1 MKKRSLIALT
11 ILAAL
16 LIATPSLFAQKTKL
30 TVWGIDPADDDP
42 NHMYA
47 KALVTTF
54 AAKYPDITL
63 DWVALGNDPLKDKVK
78 VTMAAGSGLPDVM
91 QGWGGS
97 VMGGYA
103 DAGMLLNITSIAKK
117 IPISPAAASA
127 MTWKGK
133 IYGVAPIFAVAGVF
147 VNDGIFKANNLT
159 YPTTV
164 EGFESV
170 CNALM
175 AKGIQPFACGAKD
188 KWPALALYMYLT
200 DRFGGKDAFVKA
212 ATRKGSFDAPAFVKA
227 AQLYQKWVKAGY
239 FGATPLGEAYGDAQQ
254 LMATG
259 KAAMHLTGSW
269 MAGTYS
275 SKDFTDQTISFH
287 PFPALKAG
295 GVGPATDIMGMTDI
309 GFIATKAAKDKED
322 AVAKFLAVAAS
333 PEVVAASGRL
343 SGVPGV
349 TVKDPIVQEA
359 AAVFATA
366 KNVTFWWDQDLPPS
380 VTSPLNDT
388 IQSFF
393 LPDTNVA
400 KALASYEKLVVENM
414 GPVKK

>member
-1 MKKRSLIALT
+1 MKKRNVFTLLAVAL
-11 ILAAL
+11 
-16 LIATPSLFAQKTKL
+16 SLFSASTIYAEKVKL
-30 TVWGIDPADDDP
+30 TVWGIDIPDDDP
-42 NHMYA
+42 NHSYA

-54 AAKYPDITL
+54 QDKYPDITL

-78 VTMAAGSGLPDVM
+78 VTMASGSGLPDVM

-103 DAGMLLNITSIAKK
+103 DAGNLLDISAAAKK

-133 IYGVAPIFAVAGVF
+133 VYGVAPIFAVAGVF
-147 VNDGIFKANNLT
+147 VNDGIFKANNLK
-159 YPTTV
+159 YPDTI
-164 EGFESV
+164 EGFEAV
-170 CNALM
+170 CEALK
-175 AKGIQPFACGAKD
+175 AKGIQPFACGVKD

-200 DRFGGKDAFVKA
+200 DRFGGKEAFVNA
-212 ATRKGSFDAPAFVKA
+212 ATRKGAFDADPFVKA

-254 LMATG
+254 LIATG

-269 MAGTYS
+269 MCGTYS

-287 PFPALKAG
+287 AFPALKSG
-295 GVGPATDIMGMTDI
+295 GKGPATDIMGMTDI
-309 GFIATKAAKDKED
+309 GFIATKAAKGKED

-333 PEVVAASGRL
+333 PEVVGASGRL

-349 TVKDPIVQEA
+349 TVKNALVQQA

-366 KNVTFWWDQDLPPS
+366 KNVTFWWDQDLPPT

-388 IQSFF
+388 IQTFF
-393 LPDTNVA
+393 LPDTDVK
-400 KALASYEKLVVENM
+400 KALTAYEATVIDAM
-414 GPVKK
+414 GAVKK

>member
-1 MKKRSLIALT
+1 MKKRSIFAL
-11 ILAAL
+11 AVFAL
-16 LIATPSLFAQKTKL
+16 SMFSASSIYAQKKL
-30 TVWGIDPADDDP
+30 TVWGIDIPDDDP
-42 NHMYA
+42 NHTYA

-54 AAKYPDITL
+54 QAKYPDIQL

-78 VTMAAGSGLPDVM
+78 VTMASGSGLPDVM

-103 DAGMLLNITSIAKK
+103 DAGQLLDISSVAKN

-133 IYGVAPIFAVAGVF
+133 VYGVAPIFAVAGVF

-164 EGFESV
+164 EGFEAV
-170 CNALM
+170 CNTLL

-200 DRFGGKDAFVKA
+200 DRFGGTGAFVSA
-212 ATRKGSFDAPAFVKA
+212 ATRKGSFDADPFVKA

-254 LMATG
+254 LIATG

-269 MAGTYS
+269 MCGTYD

-287 PFPALKAG
+287 PFPALKSG
-295 GVGPATDIMGMTDI
+295 GKGPATDIMGMTDI
-309 GFIATKAAKDKED
+309 GFIVTKAAKGKED

-343 SGVPGV
+343 SGVPKV
-349 TVKDPIVQEA
+349 TVKDPLVQQA
-359 AAVFATA
+359 ADVFATA
-366 KNVTFWWDQDLPPS
+366 KNVTFWWDQDLPPT

-393 LPDTNVA
+393 LPDTDVK
-400 KALASYEKLVVENM
+400 KALTAYEATVTDAL

>member
-1 MKKRSLIALT
+1 MKKRSIFALAF
-11 ILAAL
+11 LAL
-16 LIATPSLFAQKTKL
+16 CLIATPVFGAPVKL
-30 TVWGIDPADDDP
+30 TVWGIDIPDDDP
-42 NHMYA
+42 NHSYA

-54 AAKYPDITL
+54 QAKYPDITL
-63 DWVALGNDPLKDKVK
+63 DWVALGNDPLKDKIK
-78 VTMAAGSGLPDVM
+78 VTMASGSGLPDVM

-103 DAGMLLNITSIAKK
+103 DAGNLLDITAQAKK
-117 IPISPAAASA
+117 IPITAAAASA

-133 IYGVAPIFAVAGVF
+133 VYGVAPIFAIAGVY
-147 VNDGIFKANNLT
+147 VNDGIFKANGLT

-164 EGFESV
+164 EGFEAV
-170 CNALM
+170 CETLK

-200 DRFGGKDAFVKA
+200 NRFGGTDAFVKA
-212 ATRKGSFDAPAFVKA
+212 ATRKGTFDADAFVKA

-239 FGATPLGEAYGDAQQ
+239 FGTTPLGEDYGAAQQ
-254 LMATG
+254 LIATG

-269 MAGTYS
+269 MAGTYA
-275 SKDFTDQTISFH
+275 SKDFTDQMISFH
-287 PFPALKAG
+287 AFPTLKSGAK
-295 GVGPATDIMGMTDI
+295 GPATDIMGMTDI
-309 GFIATKAAKDKED
+309 GFIATKAAKGKED
-322 AVAKFLAVAAS
+322 AVAKFLTVAAS
-333 PEVVAASGRL
+333 AEVVAASGRL

-349 TVKDPIVQEA
+349 TVKDRIVQEA

-393 LPDTNVA
+393 LPETDVK
-400 KALASYEKLVVENM
+400 KALTAYEKLVVENM
-414 GPVKK
+414 GAVKK